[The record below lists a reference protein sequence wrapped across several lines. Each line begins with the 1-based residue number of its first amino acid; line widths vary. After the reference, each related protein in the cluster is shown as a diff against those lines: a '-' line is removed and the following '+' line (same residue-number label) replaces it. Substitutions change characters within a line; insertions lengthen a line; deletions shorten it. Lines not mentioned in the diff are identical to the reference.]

1 MAVADYYSLV
11 QKFYVAYFG
20 RPADANG
27 LNNMATQ
34 LNAAGAPTSTLAFVS
49 AYDTNSTVRA
59 IIDSFG
65 NSAESAALYTGGT
78 TDFVTAIYNNVL
90 GRAPDAGGLDFWAGA
105 INSGS
110 LVRGKAALNIMAG
123 AETNTEPQ
131 GLIDAALVAN
141 RIAAAS
147 SFTNSIDSQ
156 DEINAY
162 SGNTAAAAAREM
174 LGLVNANTSA
184 ATYQSIAANTL
195 ANMASRSISAV
206 SEIDNNPYNLIAGHS
221 YRIEV
226 QAAAGST
233 LDPEI
238 VQVRDPSNNPV
249 ADAANA
255 DYGISQNAQLTFT
268 PSSSGDF
275 NIRVQGQNSTTGQY
289 VVTVT
294 DLDVAASNNDAQTTI
309 SAGQTYS
316 GTVSTGFQTR
326 SVFFNLTAGQEY
338 HFTLQSATSG
348 DALNAPV
355 LQGIYDESGKQLAGS
370 YGQAANGTLS
380 LNITPTSSG
389 TYYGVVADSYD
400 DTGNFT
406 FTFSEV
412 AGGKASRG
420 DIAPSYLD
428 RSVDNVAGDATTS
441 SLVSAGAS
449 VTGTIDSSGDIDW
462 YGIAMQAG
470 VTYTIRMQGQGANA
484 GTLFDP
490 IIDGVYYSYGTG
502 TIAAYLGGYNDDA
515 ASGAGTTGRDAMSTF
530 TPTSSG
536 TYYIATRAY
545 SSYTG
550 TFTLSVSS
558 SGGSSSNDIAANTA
572 TTGAVSV
579 NSSVTGTIDSSTDA
593 DWYGVSLT
601 AGNIYTIRLQGSHSS
616 NGTLSDPLISGIYN
630 SSGTL
635 VSNTYADDQDGTD
648 SSLTFAPTTSGTY
661 YIAAEG
667 YGSSTG
673 TFRLSVSQTASD
685 VAGSSATTA
694 SLSIGGSTSVT
705 IDQAYDHDWYAVSLT
720 SGNTYQFTLAG
731 SGGNTAPVIYGIYDA
746 SGNYDGGYATGASNG
761 SSYTATAS
769 FTPMSSG
776 TYYVDAY
783 SYYAGN
789 YTLSAT
795 QTAADVAANVGTT
808 GTVSVGGS
816 VTGTIDTSSDADWY
830 GVSLTANTTY
840 TIRLQGSG
848 SSNGTLYDPLISG
861 IYDANG
867 VYVSNTYADDQ
878 DGRDSSINFTPSS
891 TGTYYISAE
900 GYSNYTGTFRLSV
913 NDSGSSDIAANTN
926 TTGTVA
932 VGGSVTGTIG
942 STTDADWYA
951 VNLTAGSTY
960 TVRMQGS
967 GSSNGTL
974 YDPLISGIYNSG
986 GVLVA
991 NTYADDQ
998 DGRDSRLDFTPTSS
1012 GTYYVSA
1019 EGYGS
1024 YTGTFRL
1031 SVEQQSNSDLAA
1043 STATTGVVFVNSSA
1057 TSTIDVANDQDWFA
1071 VNMTAGT
1078 RYQIDLEGSPTNSG
1092 TLMDPYLRGIYDSS
1106 GHLISGTT
1114 NDDSGEGA
1122 NSRVTFDAT
1131 SSGTYYISAGAYSTG
1146 TGTYAL
1152 SVTSQGV
1159 TDIPADLTTTAS
1171 VTAGGSV
1178 DSLVNE
1184 AGDRDWFAV
1193 SLTAGQTY
1201 TIDLQPKANSTTP
1214 LNDPYLYGI
1223 YNSSGSL
1230 ISGTTDDDSG
1240 TGASAQVTYTA
1251 TSSGTYYISAGGYSN
1266 HTGNYVLSVSSG
1278 SSTSSGSTTSTAD
1291 LAASTSTTGTVSVGG
1306 SASSLIGTAGD
1317 QDWFAVNLSAGHSY
1331 NISLA
1336 GAASGN
1342 GTLTDAYLRGIYDST
1357 GLLITGTTDDDS
1369 GYGSDALVTFSPTSS
1384 GTYYIS
1390 AGGYAS
1396 STGTYALTVSENA
1409 STDTGSTTPAPS
1421 SGSQGT
1427 WTVMVYVDGDN
1438 NLESFALSDVNEME
1452 AASLPQNVRVAALVD
1467 RISGYS
1473 SADGN
1478 WTDSRFGLLSHDNDL
1493 NHVSSNLTSWGERNM
1508 GSTSTLTEFI
1518 NASAQA
1524 APADHYAL
1532 VIWDHGGGIAGVA
1545 WDDTSYSAN
1554 LSLNEVSQA
1563 ISASSVTHFDMIGFD
1578 ACLQGVL
1585 DQGYALR
1592 TQTDYVVVSEDT
1604 EPGDGWD
1611 YTNWL
1616 SLFQQQA
1623 SPSGSQLATQ
1633 AVNSYESFYQ
1643 AQGNNQVTLAAL
1655 NASEVGDLATAWDN
1669 FAQAVSAAG
1678 SSAMQTLRSARSTAL
1693 DFQND
1698 TYVDLHSLMTNFM
1711 QLNAVGSLDTAA
1723 QSVLTALSDAVVDT
1737 GGLTT
1742 AHGVTVYMP
1751 QSSHSGYL
1759 NATEYP
1765 IVGLTGM
1772 SSFYSSFWA

>member
-1 MAVADYYSLV
+1 MAVTDYYPLV

-20 RPADANG
+20 RPADAGG
-27 LNNMATQ
+27 LNNMASM
-34 LNAAGAPTSTLAFVS
+34 LNAANAPTNTLDFV
-49 AYDTNSTVRA
+49 ATYDTNPTVRA

-65 NSAESAALYTGGT
+65 NSDESAALYTGNT
-78 TDFVTAIYNNVL
+78 REFVTAIYHNVV
-90 GRAPDAGGLDFWAGA
+90 GREPDEEGLNWWADR
-105 INSGS
+105 IDSGVLPRS
-110 LVRGKAALNIMAG
+110 KAALNMMGG
-123 AETNTEPQ
+123 AEANTEPQ

-147 SFTNSIDSQ
+147 YFTSSIDSE
-156 DEINAY
+156 DDVNAY
-162 SGNTAAAAAREM
+162 SGYTAAAAAREM
-174 LGLVNANTSA
+174 LNAVNSSTPAS
-184 ATYQSIAANTL
+184 TYQSLAANAL
-195 ANMASRSISAV
+195 SNMASHSIDTSG
-206 SEIDNNPYNLIAGHS
+206 EIDNNHYSLVAGHS

-226 QAAAGST
+226 QAAAGSA

-238 VQVRDPSNNPV
+238 VQVRDPSDNPV
-249 ADAANA
+249 ANATNA
-255 DYGISQNAQLTFT
+255 DYGISQNAQLTFSPT
-268 PSSSGDF
+268 STGDY
-275 NIRVQGQNSTTGQY
+275 NICVQGQNSTTGQY
-289 VVTVT
+289 VVTVA
-294 DLDVAASNNDAQTTI
+294 DLDVAAGNTDSQTSI

-338 HFTLQSATSG
+338 QFTLQSAASG
-348 DALNAPV
+348 DALNTPV

-370 YGQAANGTLS
+370 YGQAADGTLT
-380 LNITPTSSG
+380 LHITPTSSG
-389 TYYGVVADSYD
+389 NYYGVISDSYD
-400 DTGNFT
+400 DTGGFT
-406 FTFSEV
+406 FIFSEV
-412 AGGKASRG
+412 AGNKAGRG
-420 DIAPSYLD
+420 EIAPSYLE
-428 RSVDNVAGDATTS
+428 RSVDTVAGDASTGS
-441 SLVSAGAS
+441 YISAGTP
-449 VTGTIDSSGDIDW
+449 VTGTIDSYGDEDW
-462 YGIAMQAG
+462 YGITMLAG
-470 VTYTIRMQGQGANA
+470 VTYTIRMQGEGANA
-484 GTLFDP
+484 GTLHDP
-490 IIDGVYYSYGTG
+490 VINGVYYSYGSG
-502 TIAAYLGGYNDDA
+502 TIPAYLGGFNDD
-515 ASGAGTTGRDAMSTF
+515 SGGGTTHLDAMSTF
-530 TPTSSG
+530 TPSSSG
-536 TYYIATRAY
+536 TYYIAASSY

-550 TFTLSVSS
+550 TFTLSVSA
-558 SGGSSSNDIAANTA
+558 SGGSSSGDIAANTT
-572 TTGAVSV
+572 TTGSVSV
-579 NSSVTGTIDSSTDA
+579 GGSVSGTIDSSSDA
-593 DWYGVSLT
+593 DWYGVTLT
-601 AGNIYTIRLQGSHSS
+601 AGNIYTIRLQGSHSD
-616 NGTLSDPLISGIYN
+616 NGTLSDPLISGVYN

-635 VSNTYADDQDGTD
+635 IYNTYADDQDGMD
-648 SSLTFAPTTSGTY
+648 SRLSFSPTTSGTY

-667 YGSSTG
+667 WGSSTG
-673 TFRLSVSQTASD
+673 TFHLSVAQTASD
-685 VAGSSATTA
+685 VAGSTSTTS
-694 SLSIGGSTSVT
+694 SLPVGGSTTVT
-705 IDQAYDHDWYAVSLT
+705 IDQAYDQDWYAITLT
-720 SGNTYQFTLAG
+720 AGNTYQFTLSG

-1409 STDTGSTTPAPS
+1409 STDTGSTTPTPS

-1467 RISGYS
+1467 RIGGYS